1 MLNTHNKIDALAVF
15 ATGNPYFL
23 KAITEISEMV
33 RGMEARLV
41 KMTARQIYKAFT
53 NAIQYHPLEA
63 DPCVNYRFK
72 VEHKCISQELQ
83 VDKNIE
89 LARHFLQLGYIG
101 GDIVCLERYN
111 GGINRYIYTFYF
123 D

>member
-1 MLNTHNKIDALAVF
+1 MINTDNKITALATF
-15 ATGNPYFL
+15 ATGNPDFL
-23 KAITEISEMV
+23 KAITEISETV
-33 RGMEARLV
+33 RGMESRLV

-53 NAIQYHPLEA
+53 NAIQLET
-63 DPCVNYRFK
+63 DLIVNYRFK
-72 VEHKCISQELQ
+72 VKHKCISQELPTD
-83 VDKNIE
+83 VNIN